1 MEEIQ
6 MSSAAFTSWVTPTI
20 WLLLGSYAIFTFAL
34 AFLWS
39 KIRRP
44 AAPASIPADFFITVI
59 IPVRNEAENIVS
71 LLEDLDRQTLPVAH
85 FEVLVMDDGS
95 TDSTATIV
103 RAYAEYSKASIKLIP
118 LPDIRTTAPKKR
130 AIETAMTHARGNLIV
145 STDGDCRAQAGWLHA
160 IASSYLYTGAKL
172 ISSPV
177 TFMDESSFTDHLQTV
192 EFASLIGSGAASM
205 SAGYP
210 SMCNGA
216 NLAYE
221 KEVFFEVGG
230 YDGVRHI
237 ASGDDEFLMHKIA
250 ALHPGSVHF
259 LRDRDAIIRTAP
271 HRSWASFYRQ
281 RKRWASKWKHY
292 QSRTPL
298 ILAVY
303 IFASNFSILLAA
315 GFTIAG
321 AISAPVFWG
330 MLALKCIPEWFFLGS
345 VLSFLQKPRS
355 LAFIPVTQL
364 FYPFYVC
371 FFGLAAQKGQYEW
384 KGRKLS

>member
-1 MEEIQ
+1 MEENQ
-6 MSSAAFTSWVTPTI
+6 MSSIAFIFI
-20 WLLLGSYAIFTFAL
+20 WILLGSYAVFTLAL

-39 KIRRP
+39 GIRKP
-44 AAPASIPADFFITVI
+44 ALPAHIPDDLFITVI
-59 IPVRNEAENIVS
+59 IPVRNEAENIVP
-71 LLEDLDRQTLPVAH
+71 LLNDLEQQTLPATH

-95 TDSTATIV
+95 TDNTAAIV
-103 RAYAEYSKASIKLIP
+103 RAFAEHSKARIKLIP
-118 LPDIRTTAPKKR
+118 LPDVRTSAPKKR
-130 AIETAMTHARGNLIV
+130 AIETAVAHAQGKLIV
-145 STDGDCRAQAGWLHA
+145 TTDGDCRAQAGWLHA
-160 IASSYLYTGAKL
+160 IAACYIRTGAKL

-177 TFMDESSFTDHLQTV
+177 TFTDETSLTDHLQTV

-221 KEVFFEVGG
+221 KEVFLEVGG

-250 ALHPGSVHF
+250 ARHPGSVHF
-259 LRDRDAIIRTAP
+259 LRLRDAIIRTAP
-271 HRSWASFYRQ
+271 HRNWASFYRQ

-292 QSRTPL
+292 QSKTPL
-298 ILAVY
+298 VLAVY
-303 IFASNFSILLAA
+303 IFASNFAVLLAGGLALA
-315 GFTIAG
+315 GSV
-321 AISAPVFWG
+321 SAPAFLG

-345 VLSFLQKPRS
+345 VLSFLQKPKS
-355 LAFIPVTQL
+355 LAFIPVTQV
-364 FYPFYVC
+364 FYPLYVC
-371 FFGLAAQKGQYEW
+371 FFGLAAQQGQYEW

>member
-1 MEEIQ
+1 MEEIE
-6 MSSAAFTSWVTPTI
+6 MSGAAFTSWVAVAI
-20 WLLLGSYAIFTFAL
+20 GLLLGSYAVFTLAL
-34 AFLWS
+34 TFLWARVR
-39 KIRRP
+39 KP
-44 AAPASIPADFFITVI
+44 AAPASIPEDFLMTVI
-59 IPVRNEAENIVS
+59 IPVRNEAENILS
-71 LLEDLDRQTLPVAH
+71 LLEDLDRQTLPAHH
-85 FEVLVMDDGS
+85 FEVLVMDDSS
-95 TDSTATIV
+95 TDDTAEIV
-103 RAYAEYSKASIKLIP
+103 RAFAQNSNARIKLIP
-118 LPDIRTTAPKKR
+118 LPNARTSAPKKR
-130 AIETAMTHARGNLIV
+130 AIETAMIQAQGKLIV
-145 STDGDCRAQAGWLHA
+145 TTDGDCRAHPGWLHA
-160 IASSYLYTGAKL
+160 ITACYLHTHAKL

-177 TFMDESSFTDHLQTV
+177 TFTEETCLTDHLQTV

-221 KEVFFEVGG
+221 KDAFLEVNG

-250 ALHPGSVHF
+250 AHYPGSVHF
-259 LRDRDAIIRTAP
+259 LRHRDAIIRTAP
-271 HRSWASFYRQ
+271 HRNWASFYRQ

-292 QSRTPL
+292 QNKTPL
-298 ILAVY
+298 VLAIY
-303 IFASNFSILLAA
+303 IFASNFSVLLAGGLA
-315 GFTIAG
+315 LNGV
-321 AISAPVFWG
+321 ISAPVFGG

-345 VLSFLQKPRS
+345 VLNFLEKPKS

-371 FFGLAAQKGQYEW
+371 FFGLAAQQGQYEW